1 MSAPA
6 APDRRHNRSLR
17 NQAQA
22 WFDALRLHIT
32 EVEGAEAIA
41 TLINGWQKPED
52 VMHAYPALVPLFLD
66 MIWRSR
72 KTPGFADLFRT
83 DSGEVAEM
91 PTEVLALSQKSF
103 DDIVIAHLMGTVRL
117 VCERQRNEWLA
128 VEREKRRGALS
139 RMPVVGAALRGI
151 GLLSPA
157 KTEVLLADYPQ
168 KGLYD
173 ALKPCLCRREQFALV
188 EVLAALPTRTV
199 SMLGPIVGTLQS
211 PAAIRALGELNRAT
225 AKIALE
231 LAETFVEAIGS
242 VPVKAGE
249 TPLASPSDSN
259 PLAPVGQALSDMLQA
274 GPAFVNMASLHK
286 DLAKEAITKL
296 APAVKAEIWTIIADA
311 ETLRRIAECPAGV
324 VQTLQGLTTE
334 INERVSLALAEITDD
349 RVTALA
355 MKALRGAADPDTFVC
370 WLRDEAYL
378 TAWKQLALN
387 LNRDTAA
394 RSLGDEILPNHKSN
408 IMTICTRGALVF
420 EEIGEPQKKAA

>member
-1 MSAPA
+1 MSTPA
-6 APDRRHNRSLR
+6 APERRHNRSLR

-83 DSGEVAEM
+83 ESGEIAET
-91 PTEVLALSQKSF
+91 PAEVLALSQKSF

-117 VCERQRNEWLA
+117 VCERQRNEWLTA
-128 VEREKRRGALS
+128 EREKRRGSLS

-157 KTEVLLADYPQ
+157 KTEVLLAEYPQ
-168 KGLYD
+168 KGLYE
-173 ALKPCLCRREQFALV
+173 ALKPYLCRREQFALV
-188 EVLAALPTRTV
+188 EVLCALPTRTV
-199 SMLGPIVGTLQS
+199 SMLGPVMGALAA
-211 PAAIRALGELNRAT
+211 PAPIRALGELNRAT
-225 AKIALE
+225 VKIAIE
-231 LAETFVEAIGS
+231 LAETYVEAVGS
-242 VPVKAGE
+242 APAKAGE
-249 TPLASPSDSN
+249 TPPAGSVAAN
-259 PLAPVGQALSDMLQA
+259 PMAPVGQALSDMLRA
-274 GPAFVNMASLHK
+274 GPDFVNMAALHK
-286 DLAKEAITKL
+286 QLAKDAITKL
-296 APAVKAEIWTIIADA
+296 APAVRAEIWTIIADA
-311 ETLRRIAECPAGV
+311 QTMRRIAECPAGV

-349 RVTALA
+349 RVAALA
-355 MKALRGAADPDTFVC
+355 MKALRGAADPETFLL

-408 IMTICTRGALVF
+408 IMTICTRGAKVF
-420 EEIGEPQKKAA
+420 EDIAEPQKKAA